1 MIVQGILHKQVFFVG
16 RDGLVHHI
24 PEDIDFSEMI
34 EITPLDPSRPARE
47 GMNQQDHS
55 SIENLVFE
63 FDPDTGELIQK
74 VIINVEVVVTETQQL
89 RVQDP

>member
-1 MIVQGILHKQVFFVG
+1 MQGILHKQIFYVG
-16 RDGLVHHI
+16 QDGLVHHE

-34 EITPLDPSRPARE
+34 EITPLDPSKPAKE

-55 SIENLVFE
+55 TIENLVWE
-63 FDPDTGELIQK
+63 FDPETGALIQK
-74 VIINVEVVVTETQQL
+74 VILNLEVVVTETQQI